1 MNTYKFKITVNG
13 STFDAF
19 TQSNNPGC
27 AYEKARRLYPT
38 AEKINLLRLVK
49 QRTKMIIKF
58 VMSLIVFLMI
68 GGIFLLGRIEFDPE
82 EENEAIVNEKKKAA

>member
-1 MNTYKFKITVNG
+1 
-13 STFDAF
+13 
-19 TQSNNPGC
+19 
-27 AYEKARRLYPT
+27 
-38 AEKINLLRLVK
+38 
-49 QRTKMIIKF
+49 MIIKF